1 MREAMHVWG
10 LEAYRKILCLLV
22 NFTLNLKL
30 FQKSLS
36 LKILLNK
43 KKKKA
48 SLKRPILYD
57 SIYMNYSAK
66 ANL

>member
-1 MREAMHVWG
+1 MGEAMHVWG
-10 LEAYRKILCLLV
+10 LEAYRKILCLLA

-30 FQKSLS
+30 LQKSLS
-36 LKILLNK
+36 LKIMLTK

-57 SIYMNYSAK
+57 SIYMNYPV
-66 ANL
+66 